1 MEENI
6 NKQPIIK
13 KIEEYIKQPIII
25 KKTKKDCD
33 LLLKEYLYCKRKI
46 NDPWINKDYIKL
58 ISKVYAKYCLD
69 DW

>member
-13 KIEEYIKQPIII
+13 KIEEYIKQPII
-25 KKTKKDCD
+25 
-33 LLLKEYLYCKRKI
+33 
-46 NDPWINKDYIKL
+46 
-58 ISKVYAKYCLD
+58 SKVYAKYCLD